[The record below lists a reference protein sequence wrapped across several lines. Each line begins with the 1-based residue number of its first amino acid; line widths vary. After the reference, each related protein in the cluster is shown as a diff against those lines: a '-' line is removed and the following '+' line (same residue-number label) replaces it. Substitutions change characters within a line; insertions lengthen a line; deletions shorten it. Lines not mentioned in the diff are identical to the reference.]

1 MTVALRYAARSDV
14 GLVRSNNQDSAYAG
28 PHLLM
33 VADGMGGHAGGDVA
47 SSVAVAAFAPLDGE
61 SHGPDDAL
69 DELESALESARNEI
83 IARSDADPDL
93 SGMGTTVIAI
103 LRAGNKL
110 AMVHLGDSRGYLFR
124 DGVLTQVTTDHTFVQ
139 HLVDIGR
146 ITPEEAEHHPQRS
159 VVMRVLGDFD
169 PDVTPDLSVREA
181 RPGDRWLLCSDG
193 LSGFVSADTIE
204 ETLAGIA
211 DVDACADRLV
221 QLALRAGGGDNVT
234 VVLADVI
241 ELDDVADGA
250 GPSTAATV
258 VGAAAT
264 TRHEPTSAA
273 DGPAARA
280 ASLAA
285 AARATKPA
293 EADDDAAGDDAPADV
308 DDRTDDVYEDDD
320 TPTARRRVH
329 PAVLWVG
336 AVVLVAAVAGLGLL
350 FTRTQYF
357 VAADDGE
364 VVILRGLPQTLGPV
378 ELSSVVERS
387 GTQIEDLNSAYL
399 RERVEQT
406 IHANSLSDARDLVTM
421 LEEDTVEPD
430 PKPTRKPTPTAT
442 PSASPTTQVTDPA
455 TTDPNTVVGP

>member
-69 DELESALESARNEI
+69 DELETALANARDEI

-93 SGMGTTVIAI
+93 GGMGTTVLAI

-110 AMVHLGDSRGYLFR
+110 AMVHLGDSRGYLMR

-169 PDVTPDLSVREA
+169 PEVTPDLSVREA

-193 LSGFVSADTIE
+193 LSGFVSAETIE
-204 ETLAGIA
+204 ETMATID

-221 QLALRAGGGDNVT
+221 QLALRAGGGDNIT

-241 ELDDVADGA
+241 ELDAVADGA
-250 GPSTAATV
+250 GPTTNATV
-258 VGAAAT
+258 VGAAALS
-264 TRHEPTSAA
+264 RNAPTAAA

-280 ASLAA
+280 AGLTRAA
-285 AARATKPA
+285 PVEEASDEQAAEPPP
-293 EADDDAAGDDAPADV
+293 ADDDDEQP
-308 DDRTDDVYEDDD
+308 
-320 TPTARRRVH
+320 TPPRRWRSVV
-329 PAVLWVG
+329 AWVVVA
-336 AVVLVAAVAGLGLL
+336 AVVLGGAAIAYGW
-350 FTRTQYF
+350 TQTQYY
-357 VAADDGE
+357 VGVDGQE
-364 VVILRGLPQTLGPV
+364 VVIFRGIPQDLGPV
-378 ELSSVVERS
+378 PLSSVVERTGTSLDDLAS
-387 GTQIEDLNSAYL
+387 GYL
-399 RERVEQT
+399 RARVEQT
-406 IHANSLSDARDLVTM
+406 IHAESLDDARDLVAM
-421 LEEDTVEPD
+421 LEEDTVGTVP
-430 PKPTRKPTPTAT
+430 PKSSPSSSPSPSVSVTPTAA
-442 PSASPTTQVTDPA
+442 P
-455 TTDPNTVVGP
+455 

>member
-69 DELESALESARNEI
+69 DQLEAALADARDEI
-83 IARSDADPDL
+83 IARSDAEPDL
-93 SGMGTTVIAI
+93 SGMGTTVLAI

-110 AMVHLGDSRGYLFR
+110 AMVHLGDSRGYVMR

-169 PDVTPDLSVREA
+169 PEVTPDLSVREA

-193 LSGFVSADTIE
+193 LSGFVSAQTIE
-204 ETLAGIA
+204 ETMASIT

-221 QLALRAGGGDNVT
+221 QLALRAGGGDNIT

-250 GPSTAATV
+250 GPTTNATV
-258 VGAAAT
+258 VGAAALS
-264 TRHEPTSAA
+264 RNDPTSAT

-280 ASLAA
+280 AGL
-285 AARATKPA
+285 ARAAK
-293 EADDDAAGDDAPADV
+293 ADDDSDEKLLTAAPHDDEPP
-308 DDRTDDVYEDDD
+308 
-320 TPTARRRVH
+320 TPPRRWR
-329 PAVLWVG
+329 AIIAWVAG
-336 AVVLVAAVAGLGLL
+336 AAVVLGAAAIAYNW
-350 FTRTQYF
+350 TQTQYY
-357 VAADDGE
+357 VGVDDGE
-364 VVILRGLPQTLGPV
+364 VVVFRGLPQTLGPLA
-378 ELSSVVERS
+378 LSSVVGRTGTSLDDLAS
-387 GTQIEDLNSAYL
+387 GYL

-406 IHANSLSDARDLVTM
+406 IHADSLDKARELVAM
-421 LEEDTVEPD
+421 LEEDVRLAAT
-430 PKPTRKPTPTAT
+430 PTPSPSGTAT
-442 PSASPTTQVTDPA
+442 P
-455 TTDPNTVVGP
+455 